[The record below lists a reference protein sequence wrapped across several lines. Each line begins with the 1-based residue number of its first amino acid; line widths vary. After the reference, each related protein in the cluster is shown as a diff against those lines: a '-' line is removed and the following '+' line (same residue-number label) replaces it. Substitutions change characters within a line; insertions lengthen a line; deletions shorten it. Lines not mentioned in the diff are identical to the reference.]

1 MPLVLVT
8 GPANAAKAGE
18 VFARYRRLLDRDPLL
33 VVPTAADA
41 EHYAREL
48 AASGVVVGTEV
59 VRFRQLVRI
68 VAGTLDVPGRP
79 LGPVSRGRVLR
90 AAIRDTRLEALAA
103 SAAAPGFAVALGEL
117 FAELGRELVTPG
129 RFISALRRW
138 RGDSYTEELGALFG

>member
-18 VFARYRRLLDRDPLL
+18 VFARYRRLLDHDPLL

-48 AASGVVVGTEV
+48 AAAGVVVGTEV
-59 VRFRQLVRI
+59 VHFGALVRAI
-68 VAGTLDVPGRP
+68 AQAAGVAARP
-79 LGPVSRGRVLR
+79 LSRVARERVVR
-90 AAIRDTRLEALAA
+90 AVVREAKLEALAR
-103 SAAAPGFAVALGEL
+103 SAAAPGFAPALGDL

-129 RFISALRRW
+129 RFISALRPW
-138 RGDSYTEELGALFG
+138 RRS